1 MRLIRSTL
9 FNGVF
14 ILLTGVISLLL
25 IISRPF
31 GFAASWFWGRAWSRL
46 VLGSLRLICGV
57 RVVIDGREHLPDVP
71 CVVMAKHQS
80 AFETVAMPLLIPP
93 FVWVLKRELFY
104 IPIFGWALR
113 ALNAIAIRRSQPREA
128 LKQVLAQGKDF
139 LEQGRWVVIFPEG
152 TRSAPGESGQYQ
164 ASGIM
169 LAQQAAAGI
178 LPMAHNA
185 GQHWPKHGF
194 VKHPGTIRIRF
205 LPYIPAEQIKAAK
218 RNDLLVRLETEI
230 EAATRELE
238 AAG

>member
-1 MRLIRSTL
+1 MQLIRSAL
-9 FNGVF
+9 FNLVF
-14 ILLTGVISLLL
+14 ILLTVLFSLLL
-25 IISRPF
+25 IVSRPF
-31 GFAASWFWGRAWSRL
+31 GFAASWFWGRAWSAL
-46 VLGSLRLICGV
+46 MLGSLRLICGV
-57 RVVIDGREHLPDVP
+57 RVVIEGREQLPDTP

-80 AFETVAMPLLIPP
+80 AFETIAMPLLIPP

-128 LKQVLAQGKDF
+128 LKQVLAQGKQF

-169 LAQQAAAGI
+169 LAQQAEAGI

-194 VKHPGTIRIRF
+194 VKHPGTIHVRF
-205 LPYIPAEQIKAAK
+205 LPYIPPEDVTAAK
-218 RNDLLVRLETEI
+218 RGDLLMRLETDI
-230 EAATRELE
+230 EATTRALE
-238 AAG
+238 SAG

>member
-1 MRLIRSTL
+1 MQLIRSSL
-9 FNGVF
+9 FNLVF
-14 ILLTGVISLLL
+14 ILLTAVFSLLL

-31 GFAASWFWGRAWSRL
+31 GFAASWFWGRIWSRL
-46 VLGSLRLICGV
+46 MLGSLRLICGV
-57 RVVIDGREHLPDVP
+57 RVIIEGREHLPGTT

-80 AFETVAMPLLIPP
+80 AFETVAMPRLIPP

-128 LKQVLAQGKDF
+128 LKQVLTQGKRF

-169 LAQQAAAGI
+169 LAQQADAGI

-185 GQHWPKHGF
+185 GQHWPKQGF
-194 VKHPGTIRIRF
+194 IKHPGTIRVRF
-205 LPYIPAEQIKAAK
+205 LPYIPPEEVGSAK
-218 RNDLLVRLETEI
+218 RNDLLARVETEI

-238 AAG
+238 SAG

>member
-1 MRLIRSTL
+1 MPLIRSVL

-57 RVVIDGREHLPDVP
+57 RVVIDGGEHLPGVP

-104 IPIFGWALR
+104 IPIFGWALW

-128 LKQVLAQGKDF
+128 LKQVLTQGKGF
-139 LEQGRWVVIFPEG
+139 LEAGRWVVIFPEG
-152 TRSAPGESGQYQ
+152 TRSSPGESGQYQ

-169 LAQQAAAGI
+169 LAQQAGTGI

-194 VKHPGTIRIRF
+194 VKYPGTIRIRF
-205 LPYIPAEQIKAAK
+205 LPYIPAEAVGAAK
-218 RNDLLVRLETEI
+218 RGELLARLETDI
-230 EAATRELE
+230 ESATRELE

>member
-1 MRLIRSTL
+1 MQLIRSTL

-14 ILLTGVISLLL
+14 FLLTGAFSLLL
-25 IISRPF
+25 IVSRPF
-31 GFAASWFWGRAWSRL
+31 GFAAAWFWGRAWTAL
-46 VLGSLRLICGV
+46 ILGSLRLICGV
-57 RVVIDGREHLPDVP
+57 RVVIEGREQLPDIP
-71 CVVMAKHQS
+71 CVVMSKHQS
-80 AFETVAMPLLIPP
+80 AFETIAMPRLIPP

-104 IPIFGWALR
+104 IPIFGWALW

-128 LKQVLAQGKDF
+128 LKQVLTQGKRF

-169 LAQQAAAGI
+169 LAQQAKVGI

-194 VKHPGTIRIRF
+194 VKHPGTIRVRF
-205 LPYIPAEQIKAAK
+205 LPYISAEDVQAAK
-218 RNDLLVRLETEI
+218 RGELLQRLQMEI
-230 EAATRELE
+230 ESTTRELE